1 MCTYIRETRSKE
13 RVQRSRYK
21 VEGISPL
28 KTLMRMIFWIFS
40 FVLSSVFFFHPHFCS
55 KFLTIFFNTIKE
67 CVVDVKKMTTT
78 LLLRVVRGTTKTTSK
93 LSHDNNNINRK
104 IRCGFAMT
112 IQKKKKKMEEGKRNG
127 VFAMTTTKM
136 TTMMMD
142 KRLVVVTRAHN
153 NNTNN
158 NNNKEEEEQQKLL
171 YKFWE
176 DSERLAILGLWFS
189 LLAVATFV
197 APKTVGSFDADL
209 IAQLVSSPF
218 QGQVNPLFEA
228 LFNSLG
234 VVPMV
239 YACLLVPGGGE
250 KQPKLQPKFFV
261 GASFAL
267 GFFALGPYLI
277 ARTPVINGVK
287 KSDLGFITKNIL
299 ESKINALLLT
309 AFSGFLYFWAFSHV
323 FDAAVV
329 SEFVTLLTKQSTLAC
344 VSTCDLIVLSL
355 VMKTAIQEDLQRR
368 SSSLSSSASS
378 DVNPLFYILPV
389 LGPSLYL
396 LTRPELEEWG
406 DEYYI
411 RAILKMMQLVLI

>member
-1 MCTYIRETRSKE
+1 
-13 RVQRSRYK
+13 
-21 VEGISPL
+21 
-28 KTLMRMIFWIFS
+28 
-40 FVLSSVFFFHPHFCS
+40 
-55 KFLTIFFNTIKE
+55 
-67 CVVDVKKMTTT
+67 MTTT

-93 LSHDNNNINRK
+93 LSRDNNNINRK

-112 IQKKKKKMEEGKRNG
+112 IQKKKKMEEGKRNG

-158 NNNKEEEEQQKLL
+158 NSKEEEEGEEEEEEEEQQKLL

-378 DVNPLFYILPV
+378 DVNPLFYLLPV

-396 LTRPELEEWG
+396 LTRPELEE
-406 DEYYI
+406 
-411 RAILKMMQLVLI
+411 

>member
-1 MCTYIRETRSKE
+1 
-13 RVQRSRYK
+13 
-21 VEGISPL
+21 
-28 KTLMRMIFWIFS
+28 
-40 FVLSSVFFFHPHFCS
+40 
-55 KFLTIFFNTIKE
+55 
-67 CVVDVKKMTTT
+67 
-78 LLLRVVRGTTKTTSK
+78 
-93 LSHDNNNINRK
+93 
-104 IRCGFAMT
+104 
-112 IQKKKKKMEEGKRNG
+112 
-127 VFAMTTTKM
+127 
-136 TTMMMD
+136 MD

-158 NNNKEEEEQQKLL
+158 NNKEEEEEQQKLL

-261 GASFAL
+261 GASFA
-267 GFFALGPYLI
+267 
-277 ARTPVINGVK
+277 
-287 KSDLGFITKNIL
+287 SDFSRWDRFITKNIL

-378 DVNPLFYILPV
+378 DVNPLFYLLPV

-396 LTRPELEEWG
+396 LTRPELEE
-406 DEYYI
+406 
-411 RAILKMMQLVLI
+411 

>member
-1 MCTYIRETRSKE
+1 M
-13 RVQRSRYK
+13 
-21 VEGISPL
+21 
-28 KTLMRMIFWIFS
+28 
-40 FVLSSVFFFHPHFCS
+40 
-55 KFLTIFFNTIKE
+55 
-67 CVVDVKKMTTT
+67 TT
-78 LLLRVVRGTTKTTSK
+78 LLSRVVRGTTKTTSK
-93 LSHDNNNINRK
+93 LSRDNNNSNRK

-112 IQKKKKKMEEGKRNG
+112 IQKKKKMEEGKRNG

-136 TTMMMD
+136 MTMMMMD

-153 NNTNN
+153 NNTTNN
-158 NNNKEEEEQQKLL
+158 NNNKEEEEEEEEEQQKLL

-209 IAQLVSSPF
+209 IARLVSSPF

-287 KSDLGFITKNIL
+287 KSDLGFVTKNIL

-329 SEFVTLLTKQSTLAC
+329 TEFVTLLTKQSTLAC

-368 SSSLSSSASS
+368 SSSLSSSSSSSSS
-378 DVNPLFYILPV
+378 DVNPLFYLLPV

-396 LTRPELEEWG
+396 LTRPELEE
-406 DEYYI
+406 
-411 RAILKMMQLVLI
+411 

>member
-1 MCTYIRETRSKE
+1 MLID
-13 RVQRSRYK
+13 
-21 VEGISPL
+21 
-28 KTLMRMIFWIFS
+28 
-40 FVLSSVFFFHPHFCS
+40 
-55 KFLTIFFNTIKE
+55 
-67 CVVDVKKMTTT
+67 DVKKMRTT
-78 LLLRVVRGTTKTTSK
+78 LLVSRVMRGTKTTSK
-93 LSHDNNNINRK
+93 LSCDNNNNNNNNNNRK

-112 IQKKKKKMEEGKRNG
+112 IQKKKEEGKRNG

-158 NNNKEEEEQQKLL
+158 NNNSNNKEEEEEEEEQKLL

-287 KSDLGFITKNIL
+287 KSDLGFVTKNIL

-378 DVNPLFYILPV
+378 DVNPLFYLLPV

-396 LTRPELEEWG
+396 LTRQELEE
-406 DEYYI
+406 
-411 RAILKMMQLVLI
+411 

>member
-1 MCTYIRETRSKE
+1 MC
-13 RVQRSRYK
+13 
-21 VEGISPL
+21 L
-28 KTLMRMIFWIFS
+28 L
-40 FVLSSVFFFHPHFCS
+40 L
-55 KFLTIFFNTIKE
+55 
-67 CVVDVKKMTTT
+67 DVKKMTTT
-78 LLLRVVRGTTKTTSK
+78 LLASRVMRGTKTTSK
-93 LSHDNNNINRK
+93 LSCDNNINININNNRIK
-104 IRCGFAMT
+104 RRCGFAMT
-112 IQKKKKKMEEGKRNG
+112 IQKKKKMEEGKRNG

-136 TTMMMD
+136 MMMD

-158 NNNKEEEEQQKLL
+158 NNNNNNKEEEEEEEQKLL

-287 KSDLGFITKNIL
+287 KSDLGFVTKNIL

-368 SSSLSSSASS
+368 SSSLSSSSSSSPS
-378 DVNPLFYILPV
+378 DVNPLFYLLPV

-396 LTRPELEEWG
+396 LTRPELEE
-406 DEYYI
+406 
-411 RAILKMMQLVLI
+411 

>member
-1 MCTYIRETRSKE
+1 M
-13 RVQRSRYK
+13 
-21 VEGISPL
+21 
-28 KTLMRMIFWIFS
+28 
-40 FVLSSVFFFHPHFCS
+40 
-55 KFLTIFFNTIKE
+55 
-67 CVVDVKKMTTT
+67 TT

-93 LSHDNNNINRK
+93 LSCDNNNINRK

-127 VFAMTTTKM
+127 VFCVTTTKM
-136 TTMMMD
+136 MTMMMD

-158 NNNKEEEEQQKLL
+158 NNNNKEEEEEEEEEQQKLL
-171 YKFWE
+171 YNFWE

-378 DVNPLFYILPV
+378 DVNPLFYLLPV

-396 LTRPELEEWG
+396 LTRPELEE
-406 DEYYI
+406 
-411 RAILKMMQLVLI
+411 

>member
-1 MCTYIRETRSKE
+1 
-13 RVQRSRYK
+13 
-21 VEGISPL
+21 
-28 KTLMRMIFWIFS
+28 MIFEFFRS
-40 FVLSSVFFFHPHFCS
+40 FSSVFFFHHFCS
-55 KFLTIFFNTIKE
+55 FLIFFNTKE
-67 CVVDVKKMTTT
+67 CVDVKKMTT

-93 LSHDNNNINRK
+93 LSCDNNNINRK
-104 IRCGFAMT
+104 IRCGFATT
-112 IQKKKKKMEEGKRNG
+112 IQKKKKMEEGKRNG
-127 VFAMTTTKM
+127 VFCVTTTKM
-136 TTMMMD
+136 MTMMMD

-378 DVNPLFYILPV
+378 DVNPLFYLLPV

-396 LTRPELEEWG
+396 LTRPELEE
-406 DEYYI
+406 
-411 RAILKMMQLVLI
+411 

>member
-1 MCTYIRETRSKE
+1 MTT
-13 RVQRSRYK
+13 
-21 VEGISPL
+21 
-28 KTLMRMIFWIFS
+28 
-40 FVLSSVFFFHPHFCS
+40 
-55 KFLTIFFNTIKE
+55 
-67 CVVDVKKMTTT
+67 TTT
-78 LLLRVVRGTTKTTSK
+78 LLVSRAMRGTTKTTSK
-93 LSHDNNNINRK
+93 LSCNNNNRK
-104 IRCGFAMT
+104 IRCGAMT
-112 IQKKKKKMEEGKRNG
+112 IQKKKKMEEGKRN
-127 VFAMTTTKM
+127 VFFATTT
-136 TTMMMD
+136 TTMVTMMD

-158 NNNKEEEEQQKLL
+158 NNNKEEEEEEEEEQQKL

-176 DSERLAILGLWFS
+176 DSERLAILGLWFA

-197 APKTVGSFDADL
+197 SPKTVGSFDADL
-209 IAQLVSSPF
+209 ITRLVSSPF
-218 QGQVNPLFEA
+218 QGQVNPLFES

-287 KSDLGFITKNIL
+287 KSDLGFVTKNIL

-368 SSSLSSSASS
+368 SSSLSSSSSSSSS
-378 DVNPLFYILPV
+378 DVNPLFYLLPV

-396 LTRPELEEWG
+396 LTRPELEE
-406 DEYYI
+406 
-411 RAILKMMQLVLI
+411 

>member
-1 MCTYIRETRSKE
+1 M
-13 RVQRSRYK
+13 
-21 VEGISPL
+21 
-28 KTLMRMIFWIFS
+28 
-40 FVLSSVFFFHPHFCS
+40 
-55 KFLTIFFNTIKE
+55 
-67 CVVDVKKMTTT
+67 TT

-93 LSHDNNNINRK
+93 LSCNNNRT

-112 IQKKKKKMEEGKRNG
+112 IQKKKKMEEGKRNG

-355 VMKTAIQEDLQRR
+355 VMKSAIQEDLQRR
-368 SSSLSSSASS
+368 SSSLSSSSASS
-378 DVNPLFYILPV
+378 DVNPLFYLLPV

-396 LTRPELEEWG
+396 LTRPELEE
-406 DEYYI
+406 
-411 RAILKMMQLVLI
+411 

>member
-1 MCTYIRETRSKE
+1 M
-13 RVQRSRYK
+13 
-21 VEGISPL
+21 
-28 KTLMRMIFWIFS
+28 
-40 FVLSSVFFFHPHFCS
+40 
-55 KFLTIFFNTIKE
+55 
-67 CVVDVKKMTTT
+67 TT
-78 LLLRVVRGTTKTTSK
+78 LLSLRVVRGTTKTTSK
-93 LSHDNNNINRK
+93 LSCDNNNINRK

-112 IQKKKKKMEEGKRNG
+112 IQKRRRRRWRREKETASS
-127 VFAMTTTKM
+127 AMTTTKM
-136 TTMMMD
+136 MTMMMD

-158 NNNKEEEEQQKLL
+158 NNKEEEEEQQKLL

-378 DVNPLFYILPV
+378 DVNPLFYLLPV

-396 LTRPELEEWG
+396 LTRPELEE
-406 DEYYI
+406 
-411 RAILKMMQLVLI
+411 

>member
-1 MCTYIRETRSKE
+1 MSDF
-13 RVQRSRYK
+13 
-21 VEGISPL
+21 L
-28 KTLMRMIFWIFS
+28 IF
-40 FVLSSVFFFHPHFCS
+40 FV
-55 KFLTIFFNTIKE
+55 KFLFCFFRFFLQFTFALIFHSSE
-67 CVVDVKKMTTT
+67 KMTTT
-78 LLLRVVRGTTKTTSK
+78 TTLLVSRAMRGTTKTTSK
-93 LSHDNNNINRK
+93 LSCNNNNNINNNRK
-104 IRCGFAMT
+104 IRCGAMT
-112 IQKKKKKMEEGKRNG
+112 IQKKKKMEEGKRN
-127 VFAMTTTKM
+127 VFFATTT
-136 TTMMMD
+136 TTMVTMMD

-158 NNNKEEEEQQKLL
+158 NNNKEEEEEEEQQKL

-176 DSERLAILGLWFS
+176 DSERLAILGLWFA

-197 APKTVGSFDADL
+197 SPKTVGSFDADL
-209 IAQLVSSPF
+209 ITRLVSSPF
-218 QGQVNPLFEA
+218 QGQVNPLFES

-287 KSDLGFITKNIL
+287 KSDLGFVTKNIL

-368 SSSLSSSASS
+368 SSSLSSSSSSSSS
-378 DVNPLFYILPV
+378 DVNPLFYLLPV

-396 LTRPELEEWG
+396 LTRPELEE
-406 DEYYI
+406 
-411 RAILKMMQLVLI
+411 

>member
-1 MCTYIRETRSKE
+1 
-13 RVQRSRYK
+13 
-21 VEGISPL
+21 
-28 KTLMRMIFWIFS
+28 
-40 FVLSSVFFFHPHFCS
+40 
-55 KFLTIFFNTIKE
+55 
-67 CVVDVKKMTTT
+67 
-78 LLLRVVRGTTKTTSK
+78 
-93 LSHDNNNINRK
+93 
-104 IRCGFAMT
+104 
-112 IQKKKKKMEEGKRNG
+112 
-127 VFAMTTTKM
+127 M

-158 NNNKEEEEQQKLL
+158 NNNKEEEEEQQKLL

-368 SSSLSSSASS
+368 SSSLSSSSASS
-378 DVNPLFYILPV
+378 DVNPLFYLLPV

-396 LTRPELEEWG
+396 LTRPELEE
-406 DEYYI
+406 
-411 RAILKMMQLVLI
+411 

>member
-1 MCTYIRETRSKE
+1 M
-13 RVQRSRYK
+13 
-21 VEGISPL
+21 
-28 KTLMRMIFWIFS
+28 
-40 FVLSSVFFFHPHFCS
+40 
-55 KFLTIFFNTIKE
+55 
-67 CVVDVKKMTTT
+67 TT
-78 LLLRVVRGTTKTTSK
+78 LLLCVRGTTKTTSK
-93 LSHDNNNINRK
+93 LSCDNNINNNRK

-112 IQKKKKKMEEGKRNG
+112 NQKKKKMEEGKRNG
-127 VFAMTTTKM
+127 VFAMTTTM
-136 TTMMMD
+136 MTMMMD

-153 NNTNN
+153 NNNN
-158 NNNKEEEEQQKLL
+158 NNNKEEEEEEEEQQKLL

-287 KSDLGFITKNIL
+287 KSDLGFVTKNIL

-329 SEFVTLLTKQSTLAC
+329 TEFVTLLTKQSTLAY

-368 SSSLSSSASS
+368 SSSLSSSSSSSSS
-378 DVNPLFYILPV
+378 DVNPLFYLLPV

-396 LTRPELEEWG
+396 LTRPELEE
-406 DEYYI
+406 
-411 RAILKMMQLVLI
+411 

>member
-1 MCTYIRETRSKE
+1 MLI
-13 RVQRSRYK
+13 
-21 VEGISPL
+21 
-28 KTLMRMIFWIFS
+28 
-40 FVLSSVFFFHPHFCS
+40 
-55 KFLTIFFNTIKE
+55 
-67 CVVDVKKMTTT
+67 DVKKMTT
-78 LLLRVVRGTTKTTSK
+78 LLVSRVMRGTKTTSK
-93 LSHDNNNINRK
+93 LSCDNNNINNNRK

-112 IQKKKKKMEEGKRNG
+112 NQKKKKMEEGKRNG

-136 TTMMMD
+136 MTMMMD

-153 NNTNN
+153 NNN
-158 NNNKEEEEQQKLL
+158 NNNKEEEEEEEEEEEQQKLL

-287 KSDLGFITKNIL
+287 KSDLGFVTKNIL

-368 SSSLSSSASS
+368 SSSLSSSSSS
-378 DVNPLFYILPV
+378 DVNPLFYLLPV

-396 LTRPELEEWG
+396 LTRPELEE
-406 DEYYI
+406 
-411 RAILKMMQLVLI
+411 